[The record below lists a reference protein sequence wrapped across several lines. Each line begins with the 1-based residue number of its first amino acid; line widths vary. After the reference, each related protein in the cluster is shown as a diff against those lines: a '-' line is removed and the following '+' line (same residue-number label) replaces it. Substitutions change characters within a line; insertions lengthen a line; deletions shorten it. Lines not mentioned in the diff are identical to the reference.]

1 MHAAVALGGFRV
13 LARQKPFSRWLMI
26 AFGLFML
33 FGLDP
38 LECLLVS
45 SSAFWIFNFYLPKLS
60 EEFVV
65 QVNQLVSVQSKM
77 AS

>member
-1 MHAAVALGGFRV
+1 
-13 LARQKPFSRWLMI
+13 MI